1 MLDMFAVALQDYSLA
16 SQRDGELF
24 YVYILVSEADAT
36 QHYTGITQD
45 LPSKRAIQDTCI
57 CTTRCRPWRIETA
70 IAFRSE
76 AKARAFEKYLKA
88 GSGRE
93 FSRRHL

>member
-1 MLDMFAVALQDYSLA
+1 MFCFALQDYGLA
-16 SQRDGELF
+16 SQHMENFF
-24 YVYILVSEADAT
+24 YVYLLVSEAEAT

-45 LPSKRAIQDTCI
+45 LPSRLKEHNQGTCI
-57 CTTRCRPWRIETA
+57 YTARCRPWRIETA

-76 AKARAFEKYLKA
+76 AKARAFEKYLKT

>member
-36 QHYTGITQD
+36 QHYTGITQE
-45 LPSKRAIQDTCI
+45 P
-57 CTTRCRPWRIETA
+57 PV
-70 IAFRSE
+70 
-76 AKARAFEKYLKA
+76 
-88 GSGRE
+88 
-93 FSRRHL
+93 